1 MLVAV
6 VGRLIHLRPA
16 RRNRVLPL
24 LLSRP
29 VRRRGARL
37 NLGALF
43 ATVAL
48 PRCFDQ
54 PRRDHL
60 TRSRHIAMRRQWCL
74 KPLQPINSKETWGAC
89 FTHRLTLDRA
99 KWLILSP
106 YSALE
111 SIARRVVEREFIEIP
126 LRDSMTIL
134 TFMGSHLRPGH
145 WILGTIPISGY
156 SEIWLNISPALWPPK
171 PKL

>member
-6 VGRLIHLRPA
+6 VGRLILLRPA
-16 RRNRVLPL
+16 RRNFFLPL

-60 TRSRHIAMRRQWCL
+60 TRSRDIAVRRQWCL

-89 FTHRLTLDRA
+89 FTHRLTLDR
-99 KWLILSP
+99 KQRLVLSQ
-106 YSALE
+106 YSTPE
-111 SIARRVVEREFIEIP
+111 SIA
-126 LRDSMTIL
+126 
-134 TFMGSHLRPGH
+134 
-145 WILGTIPISGY
+145 
-156 SEIWLNISPALWPPK
+156 
-171 PKL
+171 